1 MQITIYSVVMTVLW
15 SSLLIVLFSILQRS
29 HRLLDMCSVSGVILL
44 YLFCIIRM
52 FIPIE
57 FRGITVIPSVHIYS
71 TIQKFWNLNVPM
83 ENLDGIKV
91 IHLLIAVWIIV
102 SIVLFVHLG
111 AEYLRAGRR
120 IAELSCVKD
129 EEINRV
135 LKEIEQKEKKPL
147 KVEVVKSPGV
157 DTPMGTGMIRKRI
170 LIPDRQ
176 YTEKEL
182 FYILRHEYMHHK
194 NKDLFVQLLVN
205 ILCVIYWWNPFVY
218 LLRRDVEHSFEM
230 RCDQAVVCE
239 MNDGEIADYLET
251 LLKVLRLKK
260 EHNENRNHVTGTLG
274 IIRDTDD
281 NIKSRFQTLLR
292 ESAPNYKTHGKPVAV
307 MVMVLVLALSYIFII
322 QPKIL
327 PTDEDIGTRDDVYEI
342 EMSESYIIH
351 HEDGTYEFVTQ
362 EGDRVVLDES
372 QIPSLVEDGFQ
383 VIEE

>member
-57 FRGITVIPSVHIYS
+57 FRGITVIPSIHIYS
-71 TIQKFWNLNVPM
+71 TIQKFWNLNVPL

-147 KVEVVKSPGV
+147 KVEVVKSPGI

-230 RCDQAVVCE
+230 QCDQAVVCG
-239 MNDGEIADYLET
+239 MSDGDIADYLET

-274 IIRDTDD
+274 IIRDKDD

-307 MVMVLVLALSYIFII
+307 MVMMLVLTLSYAFII
-322 QPKIL
+322 QPEIQ
-327 PTDEDIGTRDDVYEI
+327 PTDTDMEAGPDVYEV
-342 EMSESYIIH
+342 ETSESYIIH
-351 HEDGTYEFVTQ
+351 HTDGTYELITSK
-362 EGDRVVLDES
+362 GDSLVLDED
-372 QIPSLVEDGFQ
+372 QLQLLVENGFQ
-383 VIEE
+383 IIEE

>member
-1 MQITIYSVVMTVLW
+1 M
-15 SSLLIVLFSILQRS
+15 
-29 HRLLDMCSVSGVILL
+29 DMCSVSGVILL

-102 SIVLFVHLG
+102 SIVLFVHLV

-120 IAELSCVKD
+120 IAELPCVRD

-157 DTPMGTGMIRKRI
+157 DIPMGTGIIRKRI

-239 MNDGEIADYLET
+239 MNDKEIADYLET
-251 LLKVLRLKK
+251 LLKVLRLRKGYS
-260 EHNENRNHVTGTLG
+260 EDNNHVTGALG
-274 IIRDTDD
+274 IMRDKGAD
-281 NIKSRFQTLLR
+281 IKSRFQTLLR
-292 ESAPNYKTHGKPVAV
+292 ESAPDYKTHGKPVAV
-307 MVMVLVLALSYIFII
+307 MVMVLVLTLSYAFII
-322 QPKIL
+322 QPEIQ
-327 PTDEDIGTRDDVYEI
+327 PTDTDMEAGPDVYEV
-342 EMSESYIIH
+342 ETSESYIIH
-351 HEDGTYEFVTQ
+351 HTDGTYELITSK
-362 EGDRVVLDES
+362 GDSLVLDED
-372 QIPSLVEDGFQ
+372 QLQLLVENGFQ
-383 VIEE
+383 IIEE